1 MSGSEYDHLFEAR
14 SPGADLKKRAIKGA
28 GFTISSRTFGYA
40 VQTVGTI
47 VMARLLSPEDFGL
60 AAMVMSFLLIFQ
72 NFGIYGINDV
82 IIQRQEI
89 GHDQVSR
96 LFWLNALI
104 MAGLTSLF
112 AVLSPVIA
120 WFYGE
125 PQLKTLSIVFAS
137 AIFFEG
143 LATVHVAILARTMAF
158 SRTSLIYSIGAVS
171 STALGILAASQ
182 GFGYWSLAIRRISL
196 AAVAAVCAWGF
207 CKWRPSLSPR
217 KDPVSSMVKFALHAY
232 AYFIMD
238 YFRKNLDKILVGRFF
253 GKAVL
258 GHYDRAYHLSSLLP
272 NELTHSL
279 SSVVVSA
286 LSRMRDDPD
295 RFRSFYAKAVS
306 MLAFLS
312 FPGSVLLTLLGR
324 EIILLLIGP
333 QWHEAGRLFTAMGP
347 SIGLVVVYYTNNW
360 LHISLGRADR
370 LFKWSIYAF
379 AASVVFYSAGT
390 AVSSIGV
397 AVAYSALF
405 YVLLIPALSYAG
417 RPANLGASFYLAL
430 LWKYWLAAFGAG
442 LAYYAIFHVVGPSA
456 AFYGQLSGAIRILL
470 GAVAYAVLYLGLIV
484 SLFRGLKPFKLLL
497 SISKDMVS

>member
-1 MSGSEYDHLFEAR
+1 MLKGPPVSLPLVQVLEAFFSGF
-14 SPGADLKKRAIKGA
+14 
-28 GFTISSRTFGYA
+28 
-40 VQTVGTI
+40 
-47 VMARLLSPEDFGL
+47 
-60 AAMVMSFLLIFQ
+60 
-72 NFGIYGINDV
+72 
-82 IIQRQEI
+82 I
-89 GHDQVSR
+89 GHF
-96 LFWLNALI
+96 L
-104 MAGLTSLF
+104 
-112 AVLSPVIA
+112 
-120 WFYGE
+120 
-125 PQLKTLSIVFAS
+125 
-137 AIFFEG
+137 
-143 LATVHVAILARTMAF
+143 HV
-158 SRTSLIYSIGAVS
+158 YIGACIDIIPLVIDDVPS
-171 STALGILAASQ
+171 IHVDEFLTDVFRIIRGVFHIKIPPRGDVER
-182 GFGYWSLAIRRISL
+182 GFGS
-196 AAVAAVCAWGF
+196 
-207 CKWRPSLSPR
+207 
-217 KDPVSSMVKFALHAY
+217 
-232 AYFIMD
+232 
-238 YFRKNLDKILVGRFF
+238 LVGKFF
-253 GKAVL
+253 GKALL

-295 RFRSFYAKAVS
+295 RFRAFYAKAVS
-306 MLAFLS
+306 MLAFIS
-312 FPGSVLLTLLGR
+312 FPGSVLLTLLGKD
-324 EIILLLIGP
+324 IILLLIGP

-484 SLFRGLKPFKLLL
+484 SLFRGLRPFKLLL